1 MFLNINKKKQDMS
14 HNRGNKRRVE
24 IRADTLV
31 TQIAEESDELGGFLL
46 RFDTF
51 YRIIATS

>member
-1 MFLNINKKKQDMS
+1 MS
-14 HNRGNKRRVE
+14 HNRGNERSVE

-31 TQIAEESDELGGFLL
+31 TQIAEESDEPGGFLL

-51 YRIIATS
+51 YRIIAMS

>member
-14 HNRGNKRRVE
+14 HNRGNKRSVE

-31 TQIAEESDELGGFLL
+31 TRIAEESDELGGFLL

>member
-1 MFLNINKKKQDMS
+1 MS
-14 HNRGNKRRVE
+14 HNRGNKRSVE

-31 TQIAEESDELGGFLL
+31 TRIAEESDEVGGFLL